1 MITNKLVGDYL
12 FEISENHTL
21 AMDISNSYFGKISI
35 KNSPPLINNR
45 VSLSS
50 LNSSLNTWHFAFSHR
65 NSRSSIEFSD
75 INGRVHAIN
84 IVIINNNY

>member
-45 VSLSS
+45 VSLV
-50 LNSSLNTWHFAFSHR
+50 A
-65 NSRSSIEFSD
+65 
-75 INGRVHAIN
+75 
-84 IVIINNNY
+84 